1 MTHQDE
7 IDKIRDKLT
16 TARGR
21 LLAAVDGL
29 EEYAWEWCPPNGSW
43 SVRLTL
49 AHVGSAQWSHL
60 EVARLLLEGQP
71 VNIVDFDLDS
81 WNAAQVA
88 QRAEWPVADVLT
100 DLASGHQVA
109 LAFLD
114 SLAPSELAI
123 AGLHPALGEVSV
135 GQVLRVI
142 ALHDNLHRRDIQ
154 RLLRDMGQQ

>member
-29 EEYAWEWCPPNGSW
+29 DGCAWEWCPPSGSW

-60 EVARLLLEGQP
+60 EVARHLLEGQP
-71 VNIVDFDLDS
+71 VSIADFDLDT

-88 QRAEWPVADVLT
+88 RRANWPVVDVLT
-100 DLASGHQVA
+100 DLASGHQAA

-114 SLAPSELAI
+114 SLEPCELAI

-154 RLLRDMGQQ
+154 QLLRDMGQQ